1 MYNYA
6 NNNRNKYN
14 YDFREQRNY
23 NDDKYMNYI
32 NEKRINDNQYN
43 NNPYLEGR
51 GRYNEIRQ
59 NNNYDNIYRVF
70 GQNDNNN
77 NYRKYF

>member
-59 NNNYDNIYRVF
+59 NNNYDNIYGVF

-77 NYRKYF
+77 KYRKYF